1 MFVSMLKKSTC
12 GIYMNQPME
21 MIERKML
28 RQLFEG
34 KDVTYKNEYGRWFP
48 DSVLYPKLASVSR
61 LRTPYSL

>member
-1 MFVSMLKKSTC
+1 
-12 GIYMNQPME
+12 ME

-34 KDVTYKNEYGRWFP
+34 KDVTYKNEYERWFP